1 MVISIGIDTVTI
13 SNVERFLHNQ
23 RYVDDIF
30 TEEEQRRARTRSSL
44 LDTYARH
51 FAAKQAVKKVLEHF
65 MDTAEF
71 EYKQV
76 EILFDENKLV
86 YIKPNDEIKAIL
98 DSKGVKSMMLSIT
111 SEGDNATAFVFAQQ

>member
-23 RYVDDIF
+23 QYVDDIF

-51 FAAKQAVKKVLEHF
+51 FAAKQAVKKVLEHL
-65 MDTAEF
+65 MKTSL
-71 EYKQV
+71 YISNQMKR
-76 EILFDENKLV
+76 LKL
-86 YIKPNDEIKAIL
+86 Y
-98 DSKGVKSMMLSIT
+98 
-111 SEGDNATAFVFAQQ
+111 